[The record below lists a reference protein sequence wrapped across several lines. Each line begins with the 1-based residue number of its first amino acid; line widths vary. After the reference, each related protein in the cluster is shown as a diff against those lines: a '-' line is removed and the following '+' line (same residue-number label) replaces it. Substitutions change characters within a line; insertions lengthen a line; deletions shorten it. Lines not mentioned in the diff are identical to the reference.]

1 MEVLRYK
8 SSDGHVDVRITTGS
22 IRSSW
27 YRFNARIDGGAS
39 NYCDYKSTKPGL
51 LYLTDFRTFD
61 DEPRLLNEENQTE
74 WKELPPVM
82 YETCPYGVNIRFHNI
97 EGKPFIVH
105 KMNEV
110 TDLFSY
116 SNTDKHNGFLIGSL
130 DFLNEPGDFALSYS
144 YKPLGGVQ
152 QTDTLSFTVVSPK
165 LDTKNDYLH
174 IMEDINREY
183 NELVFQYLTNTFQ
196 NLTRKGQSENDVIW
210 LSIFRS
216 IVNDYFKSVNYII
229 NKPHLKVQKETRY
242 SKAEHIKRWSPRI
255 CERFY
260 EKEKVGMLDETLFR
274 HEIAE
279 TTINTRENRFV
290 KFTIEKIGKRLNNIF
305 HSIIVNNQTKITKTE
320 REELKSYQQKL
331 DKLQHNSLFR
341 RLKGENLRSESI
353 VMQKRTGYAQVY
365 RFWLM
370 LQSGIELYEG
380 SNAIGVRPVWEL
392 YELWCFLKMRSMV
405 ADILGIDMATDVE
418 LFKEDKNSMLN
429 PFTDSSLEHSV
440 HYINPANG
448 DVIDLI
454 YQHTYNRNSGEVHT
468 ATTDNRPDIVLNIH
482 KKGKD
487 KDFVLTYLFDAKYRV
502 VDDSRFNKEDAS
514 EQSKLG
520 AADYPPSDAINQMHR
535 YRDAIYYSEQERK
548 YAAKE
553 IIGGYIL
560 FPGRGNDEKIKDRYY
575 YKSIHSVNIG
585 AFPLLP
591 NTDKPEEEG
600 SLLREHLKKVLLENT
615 AYEQIKD
622 SIPQKGLHYTD
633 EKPKDKLVYVGT
645 VLGTN
650 PMLEDFRNNCA
661 EMYYTGTSDTPHDLD
676 LQAIKYFMPIVD
688 WKIQGVYKV
697 VAINAARKSDKKK
710 RNENPNDG
718 VRFFLMLDEFI
729 PFGEKAVSCNNLL
742 HNGNVLSLEEAKEKY
757 IEFYNLN

>member
-8 SSDGHVDVRITTGS
+8 SSDGHVEIRITTGS

-27 YRFNARIDGGAS
+27 NRFKGRIDNGAS
-39 NYCDYKSTKPGL
+39 NYCDYKATKPGL
-51 LYLTDFRTFD
+51 LFLTNFRTFD
-61 DEPRLLNEENQTE
+61 DEPKLLSDEFQTE
-74 WKELPPVM
+74 WKELPPIM

-97 EGKPFIVH
+97 EGKPFVVH

-183 NELVFQYLTNTFQ
+183 NELVFQYLTKTFQ
-196 NLTRKGQSENDVIW
+196 NLTRKGQSENDIIW
-210 LSIFRS
+210 LSIFRD

-242 SKAEHIKRWSPRI
+242 SKAEYIKRWSPRM
-255 CERFY
+255 CEMFY
-260 EKEKVGMLDETLFR
+260 EKEKIGAVDETLFR

-279 TTINTRENRFV
+279 ATINTRENRFV

-305 HSIIVNNQTKITKTE
+305 HSIIVNNQTKITDTE
-320 REELKSYQQKL
+320 CGELKSYQQKL

-341 RLKGENLRSESI
+341 KLKGENLRSESI

-405 ADILGIDMATDVE
+405 ADIIGINMATDVE

-440 HYINPANG
+440 HYINPQNG

-482 KKGKD
+482 KKEKD
-487 KDFVLTYLFDAKYRV
+487 KYFVLTYLFDAKYRV
-502 VDDSRFNKEDAS
+502 VDDSRFNKEDAN

-535 YRDAIYYSEQERK
+535 YRDAIYYSEKGRE

-560 FPGRGNDEKIKDRYY
+560 FPGRGNDEKIRDRYY
-575 YKSIHSVNIG
+575 YKSIQSVNIG

-591 NTDKPEEEG
+591 NTDKPDEEG

-697 VAINAARKSDKKK
+697 VAINATRKSDKKK

-718 VRFFLMLDEFI
+718 VRFFLMFDEFI

-757 IEFYNLN
+757 LQFLD

>member
-8 SSDGHVDVRITTGS
+8 SSDGHVEIRITTGS

-27 YRFNARIDGGAS
+27 NRFKGRIDNGAS
-39 NYCDYKSTKPGL
+39 NYCDYKATKPGL
-51 LYLTDFRTFD
+51 LFLTNFRTFD
-61 DEPRLLNEENQTE
+61 DEPKLLSDEFQTE
-74 WKELPPVM
+74 WKELPPIM

-97 EGKPFIVH
+97 EGKPFVVH

-183 NELVFQYLTNTFQ
+183 NELVFQYLTKTFQ
-196 NLTRKGQSENDVIW
+196 NLTRKGQSENDIIW
-210 LSIFRS
+210 LSIFRD

-242 SKAEHIKRWSPRI
+242 SKAEYIKRWSPRM
-255 CERFY
+255 CEMFY
-260 EKEKVGMLDETLFR
+260 EKEKIGAVDETLFR

-279 TTINTRENRFV
+279 ATINTRENRFV

-305 HSIIVNNQTKITKTE
+305 HSIIVNNQTKITDTE
-320 REELKSYQQKL
+320 CDELKSYQQKL

-341 RLKGENLRSESI
+341 KLKGENLRSESI

-405 ADILGIDMATDVE
+405 ADIIGINMATDVE

-440 HYINPANG
+440 HYINPQNG

-482 KKGKD
+482 KKEKD
-487 KDFVLTYLFDAKYRV
+487 KYFVLTYLFDAKYRV
-502 VDDSRFNKEDAS
+502 VDDSRFNKEDAN

-535 YRDAIYYSEQERK
+535 YRDAIYYSEKGRE

-560 FPGRGNDEKIKDRYY
+560 FPGRGNDEKIRDRYY
-575 YKSIHSVNIG
+575 YKSIQSVNIG

-591 NTDKPEEEG
+591 NTDKPDEEG

-718 VRFFLMLDEFI
+718 VRFFLMFDEFI
-729 PFGEKAVSCNNLL
+729 PFGKKAVSCNNLL

-757 IEFYNLN
+757 LQFLD